1 MPEKNWPP
9 CRPVIYHNIQE
20 EIVDPNSCQTVEQS
34 YKLWLSILVTSF
46 TGRYSPISVIGQLI
60 LALVYILL
68 WPIFDFIARHLTL
81 YRAYKDDNLS
91 YFRWFFLVTL
101 LDIIFGVFIGIG
113 WVFGGGGG
121 LIEMVTNFKAIHE
134 KGAIAIVAGV
144 FNAVCATLVFAQVV
158 MHIMLWRKVHAYIES
173 KGWTILPGK

>member
-1 MPEKNWPP
+1 PP
-9 CRPVIYHNIQE
+9 CRPIIYHDIQE
-20 EIVDPNSCQTVEQS
+20 FDELSTRQTVEQS
-34 YKLWLSILVTSF
+34 YNLWLSILITSF
-46 TGRYSPISVIGQLI
+46 TGRYSAG
-60 LALVYILL
+60 
-68 WPIFDFIARHLTL
+68 
-81 YRAYKDDNLS
+81 DNLS

-158 MHIMLWRKVHAYIES
+158 MHIMLWRRVYAYIES
-173 KGWTILPGK
+173 KGWTLLPGK